1 MTCQLLDQ
9 VLEWFKL
16 FTNLLLRCDLVRLS
30 IQEASQKLGVTEHT
44 IRRRL
49 RKGEIH
55 GEQIP
60 RPQGFTWV
68 VVVDDND
75 ADDQPTHV
83 DSHVVS
89 QGLSPPA
96 QPAQSATQ
104 PEPQPRVQ
112 PPSIESPPLLS
123 TPQMAEL
130 HALRARVA
138 VLEERDLSKSD
149 LIELPQDRLK
159 SQDWQFEEELNQLTQ
174 VQARMLPP
182 PSVEIQEIE
191 EEQANVG
198 WLFWRKGRAKAQA

>member
-1 MTCQLLDQ
+1 M
-9 VLEWFKL
+9 K
-16 FTNLLLRCDLVRLS
+16 CDLARLS
-30 IQEASQKLGVTEHT
+30 TQEASQKLGVTEHT
-44 IRRRL
+44 IRRHL
-49 RKGEIH
+49 RKGELH
-55 GEQIP
+55 EEQIP
-60 RPQGFTWV
+60 KQQKFTWV

-75 ADDQPTHV
+75 AGDQPTHV

-89 QGLSPPA
+89 QGLSPSA
-96 QPAQSATQ
+96 QPVQSATQ

-112 PPSIESPPLLS
+112 PTSIEPPPLLS

-159 SQDWQFEEELNQLTQ
+159 SQDWQFGEVLNQLTE

-191 EEQANVG
+191 EEQATVG
-198 WLFWRKGRAKAQA
+198 WMFWRKGRAKAQA